1 MTVKKTPTHRPYKFL
16 MFPETSILFF
26 RPNHKS
32 ESMLIT
38 FPTATNTLVH
48 VAVCSGLSIC
58 RQSNS
63 CKFIITVTIY

>member
-1 MTVKKTPTHRPYKFL
+1 
-16 MFPETSILFF
+16 
-26 RPNHKS
+26 
-32 ESMLIT
+32 MLIT